1 MKIRTLL
8 IALGIVV
15 VTSMNAVAGG
25 LLSPKAAGTHSTA
38 VRGYNADPSLTA
50 TGLQSAPPH
59 VVESKEKIVPGKSV
73 EVTSTTASARHLSG
87 SPKMI
92 SECVNNGDGTMSCCA
107 PAATPIK

>member
-8 IALGIVV
+8 IALGIAV

-25 LLSPKAAGTHSTA
+25 LLSPKAADNQSK
-38 VRGYNADPSLTA
+38 VVCGYNSDPNLTA

-73 EVTSTTASARHLSG
+73 AVTSSITSARHLSG

-92 SECVNNGDGTMSCCA
+92 GECVNNGDGTTSCCSPTA
-107 PAATPIK
+107 IMK